1 MVAAPP
7 KVVFIFVLLANLGVQ
22 RILAAFYCFTPTRLI
37 RHPRGF
43 FFLCNDYRLC
53 DNVFYLDHPF
63 FVQLLV
69 YLTGETR
76 YAACSAKGF
85 NKAALD
91 GTLYLFLS
99 GRFHTCLQRQTE
111 EDLGVISNDPSVHA
125 SSLQSCQ
132 TISHAQGIYLFAQ
145 SIYTGVAFT

>member
-1 MVAAPP
+1 MVAGPP
-7 KVVFIFVLLANLGVQ
+7 KVVSIFVLLARLGMQ
-22 RILAAFYCFTPTRLI
+22 RILAAFCCFISTRLI
-37 RHPRGF
+37 GHTRGLF
-43 FFLCNDYRLC
+43 SLCNDYRLC
-53 DNVFYLDHPF
+53 DNSFYSHHPF

-99 GRFHTCLQRQTE
+99 GRFRTCLQRQTE
-111 EDLGVISNDPSVHA
+111 EDLGVIFNDPSAHA
-125 SSLQSCQ
+125 SSLQSRQ
-132 TISHAQGIYLFAQ
+132 IISSAQGIYLFTQ
-145 SIYTGVAFT
+145 FIYTRAAFT